1 LLELLSLNAD
11 GEIIECFLASRE
23 NSVFLPKSDTLNYLR
38 EISADLDS
46 AFKDSE
52 IVYNYDPCS
61 ASNPCLNGGKC
72 SSRVV
77 VMKKTEIAESGDTIF
92 NSPSFVQVIFH
103 HQCLRLNIFIIADSC
118 FLHVSLNITRHNII
132 IQTLTI
138 I

>member
-1 LLELLSLNAD
+1 LTTLFHFFRLLELLSLNAD

-92 NSPSFVQVIFH
+92 NSPSFVQVIFL
-103 HQCLRLNIFIIADSC
+103 QCLRLNILITAYN
-118 FLHVSLNITRHNII
+118 FLALFFKCH
-132 IQTLTI
+132 
-138 I
+138 